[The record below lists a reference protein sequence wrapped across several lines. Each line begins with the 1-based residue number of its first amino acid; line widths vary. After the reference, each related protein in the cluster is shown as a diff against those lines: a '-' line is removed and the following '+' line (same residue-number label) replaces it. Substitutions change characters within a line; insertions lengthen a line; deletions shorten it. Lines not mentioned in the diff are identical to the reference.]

1 MISSQIN
8 FLGSNHFKSSEA
20 EDISSGWHNQGRFYK
35 KLAFK
40 IKQNKNKKLAFELD
54 FERLS
59 DLPDQQFLGPC
70 ADGKFTCE

>member
-40 IKQNKNKKLAFELD
+40 IKQNKNKEV
-54 FERLS
+54 S
-59 DLPDQQFLGPC
+59 I
-70 ADGKFTCE
+70 